1 MNQIHMELLNV
12 QRLYVDSSPLI
23 YFVEEN
29 SVYLEKMRQIV
40 RKIDETDLVANS
52 SVLTLAEVLVM
63 PLRQGAQRLVR
74 AYKEILVEGD
84 DYELVVWAPEIAVS
98 AADIRARYGLGTP
111 DSLHVA
117 SAVATHC
124 DAMLTNDRDMKRVR
138 ELPILLLDDLQA

>member
-1 MNQIHMELLNV
+1 MELLNV